1 MAQQLAHSQQLK
13 YPKYRN
19 WVKAGLGLK
28 YLKEGLETFS
38 DDVIDQQHTD
48 IINVVQK
55 KHNLPMVNCGQCN
68 LRNLQP
74 DHVRNNNKQCPLGQ
88 NNCNCMFPG
97 GKITCP
103 NNVCGAIYDE
113 IIINHASNPPAPNWK
128 NTDVQ
133 NWCTD
138 AWAVAKCYINA
149 PGYTTKRNAKEIDC
163 TGLLRLYI
171 NSKYLQRKIQC
182 KITGQDVFTKTRSA
196 RNIIYHS
203 NSMEMEDIEVDE
215 YIDNMIAVLEDGKE
229 LINRQESQ
237 DAVIKL
243 KELKNSSIVISTQDE
258 AVVIK
263 EAFTEIDQMINDL
276 KETIQEG
283 DETVTQKG
291 NAALQAVQKTREQLE
306 NRAKEILD
314 NIKKVAS
321 DSKHD
326 IEMELKK
333 ALHQIK
339 TAVNVN
345 ATSAEK
351 AKDFQRSLVEMY
363 LEYVVK
369 VSPVLLHPERTDTVI
384 SQLYV
389 DPYLEI
395 EPREKGN
402 TQEKT
407 RVSSYTEVFEKDGK
421 PLKLIYL
428 IGEAGSGKS
437 TFCIDMIHKWC
448 LAHSEQRTQ
457 ESENVQFMK
466 KFKYLFYIYL
476 RHNMDA
482 DRIETMIRNHYENDV
497 LEPILTKESG
507 DCLILLD
514 GLDEWTAT
522 EQQRTVSQFQT
533 KGLPIR
539 DLRKKYTVITTSRP
553 WKFESLSIK
562 STENNQTLRLRGVFD
577 VDEMARKT
585 VNELNEMFRMS
596 KNKADFDKDFSK
608 CSFEDDMKRMPMV
621 IQQLVCLWFDGKL
634 KQFGKSEI
642 YSNMISLYFEWADR
656 RNPDDHVLKNL
667 KEKSILSR
675 DVILPNQC
683 IRTELC
689 EEHKYV
695 IHHVGR
701 LAYKTLFSE

>member
-1 MAQQLAHSQQLK
+1 MQ
-13 YPKYRN
+13 
-19 WVKAGLGLK
+19 
-28 YLKEGLETFS
+28 
-38 DDVIDQQHTD
+38 
-48 IINVVQK
+48 
-55 KHNLPMVNCGQCN
+55 
-68 LRNLQP
+68 
-74 DHVRNNNKQCPLGQ
+74 
-88 NNCNCMFPG
+88 
-97 GKITCP
+97 
-103 NNVCGAIYDE
+103 
-113 IIINHASNPPAPNWK
+113 
-128 NTDVQ
+128 
-133 NWCTD
+133 
-138 AWAVAKCYINA
+138 
-149 PGYTTKRNAKEIDC
+149 
-163 TGLLRLYI
+163 
-171 NSKYLQRKIQC
+171 
-182 KITGQDVFTKTRSA
+182 TRSA